1 MRISYNARECVYVCV
16 VPRIIVVVV
25 RLLILMAT
33 VWHDDDDDGHGRGG
47 GERDSCPPPP
57 PFLRPF
63 LVDASY
69 SDNDLAHHS
78 SVFGRSSV
86 RSGLWL
92 FSVPLRQRQFIIAAT

>member
-47 GERDSCPPPP
+47 GERDSSPP